1 MAWNWNDQGTPPGE
15 KIDDAIAAVSYQGRP
30 YVFIRATDGH
40 LWVNWWDGSAWHW
53 NDQGT
58 PPGKTVDHHAM
69 AAISYDSRPYV
80 FTHASDGHLWVN
92 WWS

>member
-1 MAWNWNDQGTPPGE
+1 MSIRTG
-15 KIDDAIAAVSYQGRP
+15 SYDGRP
-30 YVFIRATDGH
+30 FVFTRASDGH

-58 PPGKTVDHHAM
+58 PPGLTVDDHAM
-69 AAISYDSRPYV
+69 AAVSYDSRPYV
-80 FTHASDGHLWVN
+80 FTRATDGHLWVN